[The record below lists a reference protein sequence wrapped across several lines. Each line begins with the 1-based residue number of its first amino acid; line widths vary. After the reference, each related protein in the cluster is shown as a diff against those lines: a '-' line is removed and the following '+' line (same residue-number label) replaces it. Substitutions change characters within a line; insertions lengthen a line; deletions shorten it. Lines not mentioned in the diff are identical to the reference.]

1 MRADIAIN
9 ASGAIEISNYVR
21 DLPPELAR
29 SATFVIDI
37 GRSEDTRPIH
47 ETTVAGCESG
57 ACLLSDRSETP

>member
-1 MRADIAIN
+1 MVIKAD
-9 ASGAIEISNYVR
+9 GAILISNYVR

-47 ETTVAGCESG
+47 ETTVAGCESA
-57 ACLLSDRSETP
+57 ACLLSDRVSSPA